1 MVQAWGAM
9 TPACLLILFV
19 VSLQAWDV
27 GAAPWQARG
36 LAVPVAS
43 GHPTAQP
50 DLVREPQGNPTGV
63 AGRNGYPASQPGSRA
78 DVQGDRTDVGTGRA
92 FPASRLGPA
101 LELTWHPRGP
111 QRAKYKAKAEIGKS
125 SQQSPEVLKEI
136 LEEFQE
142 EAARVAVLSSP
153 GEAHHARRYDFFPKS
168 AGVDGKRNTN
178 AMAPQDFR
186 YYCIEGAV
194 AVLGSVLFGMIL
206 CCVIRLWRKRQRR
219 RSGAS

>member
-1 MVQAWGAM
+1 MAQAWGAM

-19 VSLQAWDV
+19 VSLQAWAV

-36 LAVPVAS
+36 LAVPVAD

-50 DLVREPQGNPTGV
+50 DLVREPQGNPTDV
-63 AGRNGYPASQPGSRA
+63 AGRNGYPASQSGSRA
-78 DVQGDRTDVGTGRA
+78 DAQRDRTDVGTGRA

-125 SQQSPEVLKEI
+125 SQWSPEVLKEI
-136 LEEFQE
+136 LEELDK
-142 EAARVAVLSSP
+142 AARVAVLSSP
-153 GEAHHARRYDFFPKS
+153 GEGHHARRYEFSPKN

-194 AVLGSVLFGMIL
+194 AVVGSVLFGMIL
-206 CCVIRLWRKRQRR
+206 CCVICLWRKRQRR
-219 RSGAS
+219 LSAAS